1 MHYPTDRIAYT
12 MVFVTPI
19 VEHCLKREI
28 AQWVHPMK
36 DRSDDPSLLPP
47 LLPPL
52 LPRSYISLPLLFNMP
67 ASDNGLSR
75 YDIESTSPNA
85 ANALYPSPLHG
96 FITYKN
102 LIGKYIHILNIHIK
116 KKNCKSCLSD
126 TQ

>member
-1 MHYPTDRIAYT
+1 
-12 MVFVTPI
+12 MVFVTPV

-36 DRSDDPSLLPP
+36 DRSNDPS
-47 LLPPL
+47 L

-67 ASDNGLSR
+67 ASNNGLSR
-75 YDIESTSPNA
+75 YDIESTSPNT
-85 ANALYPSPLHG
+85 ANALYPSPLHW
-96 FITYKN
+96 FIN
-102 LIGKYIHILNIHIK
+102 LIGKYVHILNIHIK